1 MVACGTGG
9 CALAYAS
16 TWLTVLPSW
25 ALKSAVIW
33 VHQLAKV
40 AMFALIAAGATWLA
54 RAKTPLSVCI
64 VGRRTEAGLDM
75 LYPSP
80 LVRAFST
87 LMAVL
92 VSCQISQKAVAEPS
106 LDAAVLLGVGLA
118 VWAGLP
124 LGAGLPLAAGV
135 LLGVGLL
142 HADSAKAR
150 AAVINGAAS
159 NESRPVVRDVRSM
172 PVVDVGKA
180 PD

>member
-1 MVACGTGG
+1 
-9 CALAYAS
+9 
-16 TWLTVLPSW
+16 
-25 ALKSAVIW
+25 
-33 VHQLAKV
+33 
-40 AMFALIAAGATWLA
+40 
-54 RAKTPLSVCI
+54 
-64 VGRRTEAGLDM
+64 
-75 LYPSP
+75 
-80 LVRAFST
+80 
-87 LMAVL
+87 MAVL